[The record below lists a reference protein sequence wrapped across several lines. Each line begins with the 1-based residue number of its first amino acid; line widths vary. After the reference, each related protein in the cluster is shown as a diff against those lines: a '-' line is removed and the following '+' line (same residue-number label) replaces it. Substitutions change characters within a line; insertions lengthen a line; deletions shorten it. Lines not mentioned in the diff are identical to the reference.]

1 MSLVW
6 SLLESNR
13 YEDAETVARD
23 ASHRD
28 SHSARL
34 KSLLASVLIALE
46 RNGDA
51 LEAASEA
58 CALDPSSSEPH
69 QVRAAALAELGRI
82 REAY

>member
-1 MSLVW
+1 
-6 SLLESNR
+6 
-13 YEDAETVARD
+13 
-23 ASHRD
+23 
-28 SHSARL
+28 
-34 KSLLASVLIALE
+34 LLASVLIALE